1 MYLDIKIIKKEELKM
16 NKNVVIKSLATLT
29 ILTSVTGIGTTLVEE
44 VQQTAKAENN
54 VTKIQDTN
62 IFPYTGVVAFKS
74 ATGFVVGK
82 NTILTNK
89 HVSKNYKVG
98 DRITAHPNSDKGNG
112 GIYSIKKIINY
123 PGKEDVSV
131 IQVEERAI
139 ERGPKGFN
147 FNENVQ
153 AFNFAKDAKVDDKIK
168 VIGYPL
174 PAQNSF
180 KQFESTGTIKRIKD
194 NILNFDAY
202 IEPGNSGSPV
212 LNSNNEVIGVVY
224 GGIGKIGSEYNG
236 AVYFTPQIKD
246 FIQKHIEQ

>member
-1 MYLDIKIIKKEELKM
+1 
-16 NKNVVIKSLATLT
+16 
-29 ILTSVTGIGTTLVEE
+29 
-44 VQQTAKAENN
+44 
-54 VTKIQDTN
+54 
-62 IFPYTGVVAFKS
+62 
-74 ATGFVVGK
+74 
-82 NTILTNK
+82 
-89 HVSKNYKVG
+89 NYKVG

-174 PAQNSF
+174 PDQNSF

-212 LNSNNEVIGVVY
+212 LNSNNEVIGV
-224 GGIGKIGSEYNG
+224 
-236 AVYFTPQIKD
+236 
-246 FIQKHIEQ
+246 

>member
-1 MYLDIKIIKKEELKM
+1 M
-16 NKNVVIKSLATLT
+16 
-29 ILTSVTGIGTTLVEE
+29 VEE

-74 ATGFVVGK
+74 ATGFWNRK

-139 ERGPKGFN
+139 ERGPKGFGL
-147 FNENVQ
+147 E
-153 AFNFAKDAKVDDKIK
+153 
-168 VIGYPL
+168 
-174 PAQNSF
+174 
-180 KQFESTGTIKRIKD
+180 
-194 NILNFDAY
+194 
-202 IEPGNSGSPV
+202 
-212 LNSNNEVIGVVY
+212 
-224 GGIGKIGSEYNG
+224 
-236 AVYFTPQIKD
+236 
-246 FIQKHIEQ
+246 

>member
-1 MYLDIKIIKKEELKM
+1 M
-16 NKNVVIKSLATLT
+16 NKNVVIKSLAALT

-54 VTKIQDTN
+54 VTKIKDTN
-62 IFPYTGVVAFKS
+62 IFPYTGVVAFNS

-98 DRITAHPNSDKGNG
+98 DRITAHPNSDKSNG

-153 AFNFAKDAKVDDKIK
+153 AFNFAKDAKVNDKIK

-174 PAQNSF
+174 PAQNTF
-180 KQFESTGTIKRIKD
+180 KQFESTGTVKSIKD

-236 AVYFTPQIKD
+236 AVYFTPQIKE

>member
-1 MYLDIKIIKKEELKM
+1 M
-16 NKNVVIKSLATLT
+16 NKNVVIKSLAALT
-29 ILTSVTGIGTTLVEE
+29 ILTSVTGIGITLVEE

-54 VTKIQDTN
+54 VTKVKDTN
-62 IFPYTGVVAFKS
+62 IFPYTG
-74 ATGFVVGK
+74 VVGK

-147 FNENVQ
+147 FNDNVTPFKY
-153 AFNFAKDAKVDDKIK
+153 AAGAKAGERIK
-168 VIGYPL
+168 VIGYPHPYKNKYVL
-174 PAQNSF
+174 YEPTGPVMSVEGSSIVYSAHT
-180 KQFESTGTIKRIKD
+180 ES
-194 NILNFDAY
+194 
-202 IEPGNSGSPV
+202 GNSGSPV
-212 LNSNNEVIGVVY
+212 LNSNNELVGIHFASDVKNDDNRNAY
-224 GGIGKIGSEYNG
+224 G
-236 AVYFTPQIKD
+236 VYFTPEIKK
-246 FIQKHIEQ
+246 FIAGNIDK

>member
-1 MYLDIKIIKKEELKM
+1 M
-16 NKNVVIKSLATLT
+16 NKNIVIKSMAALA
-29 ILTSVTGIGTTLVEE
+29 ILTSVTGINAAVVEE
-44 VQQTAKAENN
+44 TQQIANAEKN
-54 VTKIQDTN
+54 VTQVKDTN
-62 IFPYTGVVAFKS
+62 IFPYNGVVSFKD
-74 ATGFVVGK
+74 ATGFVIGK
-82 NTILTNK
+82 NTIITNK
-89 HVSKNYKVG
+89 HVSKDYKVG
-98 DRITAHPNSDKGNG
+98 DRITAHPNGDKGNA
-112 GIYSIKKIINY
+112 GIYKIKSISDY
-123 PGKEDVSV
+123 PGDEDISV
-131 IQVEERAI
+131 MNIEEQAV